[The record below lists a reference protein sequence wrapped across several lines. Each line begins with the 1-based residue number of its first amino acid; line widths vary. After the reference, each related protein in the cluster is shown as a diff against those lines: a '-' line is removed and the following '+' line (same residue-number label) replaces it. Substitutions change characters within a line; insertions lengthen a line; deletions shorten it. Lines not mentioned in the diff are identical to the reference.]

1 MASGQFQLKPYEA
14 KEGSNLYGHNLGIPF
29 AELFWVCRLFFGKF
43 YVLLPL
49 CSFQYLQVKS
59 ILAVAHWF

>member
-1 MASGQFQLKPYEA
+1 MASGQFQLKPYEV
-14 KEGSNLYGHNLGIPF
+14 KEGSNLYGHNLGIQF

-49 CSFQYLQVKS
+49 ELKS
-59 ILAVAHWF
+59 